1 MSDIPRVVSHLDEL
15 KQFVNDDG
23 VMEILVRRGD
33 KKIEDFVKVA
43 IKDLPESKEQ
53 ELLEKVTH
61 ILNENLNLNELNL
74 QRLGNIARLQN
85 IGLLLNGLNLCATCV
100 GFAIMY
106 AKLNKMEARLTNQ
119 IAELQKSMKQGQ
131 DVWQKYEF
139 NKVLAD
145 HTDMLDC
152 QRRQQPY
159 SEEKMRELIDRE
171 YNVLSLLISAFQK
184 NISED
189 HGDLIFSIYS
199 LLSMLT
205 ASLLIFDEIYY
216 YNNHDIL
223 GDENS
228 WHMAHDKWTSIF
240 DIITS
245 EWFVEKLQD
254 YATFEA
260 GLTTVGVD
268 VYYLTLLQQ
277 AADMKQE
284 IEDNQTLIVK
294 LGNIDLFRKCKE
306 ITAAQVA
313 DSIKRAFMEAGK
325 ELDESVV
332 MDAYQNAMQQAAMI

>member
-1 MSDIPRVVSHLDEL
+1 MSDIVQTVQTLEEMR
-15 KQFVNDDG
+15 QFMNEKE
-23 VMEILVRRGD
+23 VMEIVIRRRN
-33 KKIEDFVKVA
+33 KKFKEFIKVA

-53 ELLEKVTH
+53 ELLEKATH
-61 ILNENLNLNELNL
+61 LLNKNLHLNERNL

-85 IGLLLNGLNLCATCV
+85 IGLLINGLNLCATCV

-106 AKLNKMEARLTNQ
+106 AKLNKMEAVLTSQ
-119 IAELQKSMKQGQ
+119 IAELQKTMKQEHDG
-131 DVWQKYEF
+131 WRKFEF

-159 SEEKMRELIDRE
+159 SEEKMRDLIDRE
-171 YNVLSLLISAFQK
+171 YNVLTLLINAFQK
-184 NISED
+184 NVSED

-216 YNNHDIL
+216 YNNHDVL

-228 WHMAHDKWTSIF
+228 WHMAHDKWTGVF
-240 DIITS
+240 DIVTS
-245 EWFVEKLQD
+245 EWFIEKLQD

-268 VYYLTLLQQ
+268 VYYLNLIEQ
-277 AADMKQE
+277 AADLKQE
-284 IEDNQTLIVK
+284 IEDNQALIVK
-294 LGNIDLFRKCKE
+294 MAKLDLFRKCKE
-306 ITAAQVA
+306 ITAAEVA
-313 DSIKRAFMEAGK
+313 ESIKRAFIEAGK
-325 ELDESVV
+325 GLDESVV